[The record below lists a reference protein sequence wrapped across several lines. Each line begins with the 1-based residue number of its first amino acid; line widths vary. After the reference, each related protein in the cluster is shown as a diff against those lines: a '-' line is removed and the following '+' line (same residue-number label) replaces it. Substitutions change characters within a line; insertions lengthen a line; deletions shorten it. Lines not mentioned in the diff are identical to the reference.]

1 MQWSTCLDFWD
12 IWISTVTPIKNLGMR
27 IRQSQVRFRLE
38 GSWDQGF
45 KLSVPTSLRLI
56 LKTQTPQPLP
66 KKVVFDVPQTPQPLP
81 QENSVCVFNKHG
93 FCKTHRLL
101 GFTRE
106 ITVYKWEDRG
116 GGLGFGNVRRKVK
129 KFICPAKSKAPTGPS
144 ISTWINS
151 ANQKSSARPTE
162 EGKFEF
168 YTPVSDQNIL
178 AAF

>member
-1 MQWSTCLDFWD
+1 ME
-12 IWISTVTPIKNLGMR
+12 TPREEQKTPPPPSEEP
-27 IRQSQVRFRLE
+27 Q
-38 GSWDQGF
+38 
-45 KLSVPTSLRLI
+45 
-56 LKTQTPQPLP
+56 KTQTSTLPTKTTTEVGKNEKGGTLPSQSPLHTIENP
-66 KKVVFDVPQTPQPLP
+66 DVPQTPQPLP

-116 GGLGFGNVRRKVK
+116 GGRGFGNVRRKVK
-129 KFICPAKSKAPTGPS
+129 KFICPAKSKAPTGPL

-151 ANQKSSARPTE
+151 ANQKSAARPTE

-168 YTPVSDQNIL
+168 YTPGSDQNISNSRKVTEGL
-178 AAF
+178 RRD